1 MVATMAYVTGPTWSR
16 SGSISESS
24 NLDFC

>member
-16 SGSISESS
+16 SGSNSESC